1 MLQSLRQWSERF
13 VPEDPAMVERDPD
26 IVVKWL
32 AGRIDR
38 AQLPEER
45 CVIDLNVGGTRVK
58 RGWLVLERGVDPSIC
73 IDDPCLAEDRYVFV
87 ETDVRALDPISRGVR
102 DWYDAIADGSVRL
115 YGEPDLVRALPTWFR
130 AAPAAQIGAQAA
142 TPASG

>member
-1 MLQSLRQWSERF
+1 
-13 VPEDPAMVERDPD
+13 V
-26 IVVKWL
+26 
-32 AGRIDR
+32 
-38 AQLPEER
+38 ER

-73 IDDPCLAEDRYVFV
+73 IDDPCLAGDRYVFV

-130 AAPAAQIGAQAA
+130 AAPTAQIGAQAA